1 MLESGGFMSELSF
14 STIDY
19 KSMIR
24 DFLLNFK
31 RGAKKTYYE
40 KVIKLAKS
48 ERKSLE
54 VDFNDILKFNKELAN
69 AFLNNPSETLE
80 IASSAIREIITRYT
94 NNEGKPIVKY
104 YLRLKNLKPISLNKI
119 RSKHIQKLVEVEG
132 FVSYVG
138 KIKSLLTIGK
148 FICDRCGSRNYVYQ
162 KNYEYTEPTSCVN
175 PDCTNTTD
183 FHLIESESYFVDY
196 QEIRI
201 KELEKNRPEGMAPV
215 EMTVILIDDLVDK
228 ATLNDIVDVVG
239 IVKGV
244 PLIKSEIKKA
254 IFDLYLDAN
263 NLTVVE
269 SFLR

>member
-1 MLESGGFMSELSF
+1 MSEMPF

-31 RGAKKTYYE
+31 KGKKKVYYDKIRE
-40 KVIKLAKS
+40 LVKTGG
-48 ERKSLE
+48 KSLE
-54 VDFNDILKFNKELAN
+54 VNFRDVLKFNKDLAD
-69 AFLNNPSETLE
+69 AFLNNPTETLE
-80 IASSAIREIITRYT
+80 IASSAIREIVTEHATTLESR
-94 NNEGKPIVKY
+94 PIVKY
-104 YLRLKNLKPISLNKI
+104 YFRLKNLEPTSLNKI
-119 RSKHIQKLVEVEG
+119 RSRHIQKLVEVEG
-132 FVSYVG
+132 FVSHVG
-138 KIKSLLTIGK
+138 KIKSLLTIGT
-148 FICDRCGSRNYVYQ
+148 FICDRCGARNYVYQ
-162 KNYEYTEPTSCVN
+162 KNFEYTEPTSCVN
-175 PDCTNTTD
+175 PDCSNTTD

-201 KELEKNRPEGMAPV
+201 KELEKNRPEGMVPV
-215 EMTVILIDDLVDK
+215 EMTVILIDDLVDR

-244 PLIKSEIKKA
+244 PLIKSDIKKA

>member
-1 MLESGGFMSELSF
+1 MSEVTF

-31 RGAKKTYYE
+31 KGSKNLYYN
-40 KVIKLAKS
+40 KILKLIKS
-48 ERKSLE
+48 GGKSLE
-54 VDFNDILKFNKELAN
+54 VDFRDVQKHNQKLAN
-69 AFLNNPSETLE
+69 AFLSTPSETLE
-80 IASSAIREIITRYT
+80 IASSAVREIITNIT
-94 NNEGKPIVKY
+94 SKENESITKPIVKY
-104 YLRLKNLKPISLNKI
+104 YFRLKNLNSISLNKI
-119 RSKHIQKLVEVEG
+119 RSRHIQKLVEVEG

-138 KIKSLLTIGK
+138 KIKSLLTIGT
-148 FICDRCGSRNYVYQ
+148 FICDRCGARNYVYQ
-162 KNYEYTEPTSCVN
+162 KNFEYTEPTRCVN
-175 PDCTNTTD
+175 PDCDNTTD
-183 FHLIESESYFVDY
+183 FHLIEAESYFVDY
-196 QEIRI
+196 QEIKI
-201 KELEKNRPEGMAPV
+201 KELEKNRPEGMSPV

-244 PLIKSEIKKA
+244 PLIKSEIRKA

-263 NLTVVE
+263 NLTVLE

>member
-1 MLESGGFMSELSF
+1 MSELSF

-19 KSMIR
+19 KSMIC

-31 RGAKKTYYE
+31 KGSKKIYHE
-40 KVIKLAKS
+40 KVNKLAKS
-48 ERKSLE
+48 EKKSLE
-54 VDFNDILKFNKELAN
+54 VDFNDILKFNKDLAN
-69 AFLNNPSETLE
+69 AFLVNPSEVLE
-80 IASSAIREIITRYT
+80 IASSAIREIITSYLSST
-94 NNEGKPIVKY
+94 EGKPIVKY
-104 YLRLKNLKPISLNKI
+104 YMRLKNLKPISLNKI

-138 KIKSLLTIGK
+138 KIKSLLTIGT
-148 FICDRCGSRNYVYQ
+148 FICDRCGARNYVYQ

-215 EMTVILIDDLVDK
+215 EMIVILIDDLVDK

-239 IVKGV
+239 IVKSV

-263 NLTVVE
+263 NLTVIE